1 MSEQTDYEY
10 YARRAEVERALEE
23 KATDPA
29 VARLHREMAQ
39 RYDDIIAGNDDTS
52 LNIAGSAASNS
63 NPTSFSPANKES
75 G

>member
-1 MSEQTDYEY
+1 MSEQTGYEY
-10 YARRAEVERALEE
+10 YASRAEAERALEE

-39 RYDDIIAGNDDTS
+39 RYDASIARNDDTS

-63 NPTSFSPANKES
+63 NPMSFSSANKES